1 MKTQLKAF
9 SSARA
14 VLAVLV
20 LGAACIVA
28 GCDNNAKITVDPYP
42 KRSDVRVVIKPGEK
56 QEDIRL
62 TSYWPD
68 GKTPMGMRIER
79 KNGETVYETFGH
91 NGLPRE
97 VKEYF
102 PLPDAAK
109 KAADPEKRLSASTQ
123 PYEFVTAGRQLKS
136 HILFSADGSVVT
148 NTERYRQ
155 DGTRELI
162 GKRLADGSFQNLVFH
177 KDGQAL
183 NVSQL
188 FAATGELLSAQE
200 FADGGVR
207 LLSVSARLADGR
219 LEKKSFNE
227 VGSLVSL
234 SVEKSD
240 GEQAIDFFKADG
252 KRYMTVF
259 NRFANVEAVY
269 YNAEGQPTSARRFD
283 KDGSMQVVEYLPGS
297 GEMGPYGEQVK
308 KYTELSKQQWSFV
321 AAKDSTDKPRLVL
334 TKVEVFDKNG
344 KGVRQFHF
352 NAQTG
357 VLEKI
362 WMYENGVNTH
372 DRQYNPDGTLES
384 VPWVAGGSPV
394 EAAAKN
400 TDPARK
406 KGAKVESDD
415 LKMIKRYSTDA
426 PYEDPRPLVTPVTKA
441 PVQNMRFR
449 GR

>member
-1 MKTQLKAF
+1 MKTNLKTF
-9 SSARA
+9 SSTRA
-14 VLAVLV
+14 ALTVLI

-28 GCDNNAKITVDPYP
+28 GCDNNAKVSVDPYP
-42 KRSDVRVVIKPGEK
+42 QKSDVRVVIKPGEK

-91 NGLPRE
+91 NGLKRE
-97 VKEYF
+97 IKEYF
-102 PLPDAAK
+102 PLPGSTK
-109 KAADPEKRLSASTQ
+109 KPVDLENRLSASTQ

-136 HILFSADGSVVT
+136 HILFSADGSMVT
-148 NTERYRQ
+148 ASERYRQ
-155 DGTRELI
+155 DGSRELI

-177 KDGQAL
+177 KDGQAI
-183 NVSQL
+183 NFSQL
-188 FAATGELLSAQE
+188 FGPKGELLSAQE
-200 FADGGVR
+200 FAEGGLR
-207 LLSVSARLADGR
+207 LVSQSARLADGR
-219 LEKKSFNE
+219 LEKKTFNE
-227 VGSLVSL
+227 VGSLASL
-234 SVEKSD
+234 SVEKTD

-252 KRYMTVF
+252 KRYLTVF
-259 NRFANVEAVY
+259 NRFGNVEAVY

-283 KDGSMQVVEYLPGS
+283 ADGSMQVIEYLPGS

-308 KYTELSKQQWSFV
+308 KYTELSKSQWTFV
-321 AAKDSTDKPRLVL
+321 AAKDSTDKARLVL
-334 TKVEVFDKNG
+334 TKVEVFDNNG

-384 VPWVAGGSPV
+384 VPWVQGGNPV
-394 EAAAKN
+394 EAQAKN

-406 KGAKVESDD
+406 KGAKVEADD
-415 LKMIKRYSTDA
+415 LKMIKRYSTDI

-441 PVQNMRFR
+441 PVQSMQFR